1 MVHESKFPGD
11 EVPPMP
17 HASRWFAHLEG
28 PAAASSNQQRSTR
41 RRESS
46 VNSDDIAIERE
57 RISLKCPL
65 TLLPYRDP
73 VTSTKCPHSF
83 EREAIENM
91 ISRSPYQTLPSAS
104 GSGTR
109 RVRAVKCPVCSM
121 TFSADDLRSDPVL
134 LRRVRRA
141 EEKMAREAEGEQM
154 GESGRNSPEGVTL
167 NSDGEE
173 DDAMDVDADESDGPR
188 IKSEPEPSQV
198 RHESTSDEGSNEESE
213 SDASG
218 ES

>member
-1 MVHESKFPGD
+1 
-11 EVPPMP
+11 
-17 HASRWFAHLEG
+17 
-28 PAAASSNQQRSTR
+28 
-41 RRESS
+41 
-46 VNSDDIAIERE
+46 
-57 RISLKCPL
+57 
-65 TLLPYRDP
+65 
-73 VTSTKCPHSF
+73 
-83 EREAIENM
+83 M

-109 RVRAVKCPVCSM
+109 RVRAVKCPVCSI

-141 EEKMAREAEGEQM
+141 EEKMAQEAEAEQM

-167 NSDGEE
+167 NSDGVE

-188 IKSEPEPSQV
+188 IKSEPAPSQAME
-198 RHESTSDEGSNEESE
+198 ESASDNEEGSNEASSEESE